1 VSSELSSRGNK
12 ERSVL
17 VLTPLL
23 LLQLALLSLQIEG
36 PSGTLLFKTWTLA
49 ATAPFIAAA
58 SSVTRGI
65 RHVWQGYIWMVGARS
80 ENERLQQTVRQL
92 SLVNRAYEQAQQ
104 ENIRLR
110 RLVSM
115 NESAG
120 FRSIG
125 ARVVARAPSFLS
137 NVIYINRGS
146 QDGVRI
152 DAPVLSGDG
161 IIGRTVLVSGHQS
174 QVQLITNEDASVGVM
189 LQRSRTPGVVRGNG
203 DSLLD
208 LKYISTIDPVTVGD
222 VVLSSGLDGIFPK
235 GLVIGK
241 VVRVGK
247 SQDVFWSIKV
257 QPGMDLIHLEEVL
270 VLLDEFKPEPEMGPM
285 PPR

>member
-1 VSSELSSRGNK
+1 MSSDLSSKANR
-12 ERSVL
+12 ERAVL
-17 VLTPLL
+17 VLMPLL

-36 PSGTLLFKTWTLA
+36 PSGTLLFKTWTMA
-49 ATAPFIAAA
+49 ATAPFISAA

-65 RHVWQGYIWMVGARS
+65 SHVWRGYVWTVGARA
-80 ENERLQQTVRQL
+80 ENERLQQTVHRL
-92 SLVNRAYEQAQQ
+92 SLLNRAYEQTRE

-110 RLVSM
+110 RLASM
-115 NESAG
+115 NERIG
-120 FRSIG
+120 IDSIG
-125 ARVVARAPSFLS
+125 AQVVARTPSFLS
-137 NVIYINRGS
+137 NVLYINRGS
-146 QDGVRI
+146 RDGIRT

-174 QVQLITNEDASVGVM
+174 QVQLITNEDASVGAM
-189 LQRSRTPGVVRGNG
+189 LERSHTPGILRGSG

-208 LKYISTIDPVTVGD
+208 LRYISNIEPVAVGD

-241 VVRVGK
+241 VVRVEKGK
-247 SQDVFWSIKV
+247 DVFRSIKV
-257 QPGMDLIHLEEVL
+257 EPAMDLIHLEEVL
-270 VLLDEFKPEPEMGPM
+270 VLSGEIKPEPEMGPM